1 MGGGLSQTKNLMLEI
16 YQQKSDNKMN
26 QKQKNANL
34 QHKNCHKL
42 CEQRKGGEKKNMET
56 GL

>member
-1 MGGGLSQTKNLMLEI
+1 MLEI